1 MATPWVGTKPG
12 LFVNDSSSPVAVDA
26 PNLNAMVD
34 TVDRLNEQ
42 KSLLSGLVCA
52 PAFGGLPEWPDGP
65 SPTYF
70 QDAWAT
76 ADSWAGVAGG
86 GASTVAVSGGEL
98 VCSKTADSVGYAR
111 ATRAIAAGTL
121 KTYRA
126 KIRLIQSTTSLV
138 VYGTVG
144 GVGDTILQNLGSKT
158 AGTIFT
164 TDFYVAGDVTNLF
177 INFVTVMG
185 QTGPVFA
192 INWIYIGD
200 GTNTSLALDSSG
212 NGNHGTVYG
221 ATPVNTMAGRGLR
234 RDGINDYAK
243 VDNFTLPSIFTF
255 HSVKHS
261 GGVGAVQSVGIF
273 NVGAVTGAHL
283 WIYRALNTNTL
294 VISYW
299 NGTARVEPTISNFFL
314 DFDATPMSYDI
325 VLNWATGGV
334 LAYRN
339 GTLFGSLTLTTPTIP
354 ATGTAYFGCYQN
366 ANNFGLVETTETD
379 PRIYNRAL
387 SAEEVWF
394 LYQNPGA
401 FKPTAIIDATTAVP
415 NARAV
420 YSSTGFLAST
430 DPTSI
435 VTAGSV
441 GYQTAIDVASGGTL
455 TMPAGSGTYFWTIL
469 TYGATIN
476 SVKLGTTAAG
486 AAATGTAS
494 ANLTV
499 LVKRIS

>member
-12 LFVNDSSSPVAVDA
+12 VFDNDSFTVPVDEL
-26 PNLNAMVD
+26 NLNAMVD

-42 KSLLSGLVCA
+42 KSLLSGLICA
-52 PAFGGLPEWPDGP
+52 PALGGLPEWPDGP
-65 SPTYF
+65 SPTYLTIKF
-70 QDAWAT
+70 STVDGWAT
-76 ADSWAGVAGG
+76 MGTDTVVTAASDKLVLTAGAAPTTFVRANKALAVSSKTVRVKWSCAQTDLTTLEIGTSGAGTHVTKSIAG
-86 GASTVAVSGGEL
+86 QTSGVTDITTGASFTDVEL
-98 VCSKTADSVGYAR
+98 
-111 ATRAIAAGTL
+111 L
-121 KTYRA
+121 FN
-126 KIRLIQSTTSLV
+126 STTNNANPVSV
-138 VYGTVG
+138 SF
-144 GVGDTILQNLGSKT
+144 I
-158 AGTIFT
+158 
-164 TDFYVAGDVTNLF
+164 YV
-177 INFVTVMG
+177 
-185 QTGPVFA
+185 
-192 INWIYIGD
+192 GD
-200 GTNTSLALDSSG
+200 GTYSSLALDASG
-212 NGNHGTVYG
+212 SGNHGTVYG

-234 RDGINDYAK
+234 RDGTNDYTK
-243 VDNFTLPSIFTF
+243 VDNFIMPSVFCF
-255 HSVKHS
+255 HSWKIS
-261 GGVGAVQSVGIF
+261 GGVGAVQSVGIL
-273 NVGAVTGAHL
+273 NVGAVSGAHL
-283 WIYRALNTNTL
+283 WVYRALSTNNL
-294 VISYW
+294 ILSYW
-299 NGTARVEPTISNFFL
+299 NGSARVEYSFSSFFTS
-314 DFDATPMSYDI
+314 FDTTAMTYGI
-325 VLNWATGGV
+325 VINWSTGVV

-339 GTLFGSLTLTTPTIP
+339 GVYFGTTTLTTPVIP
-354 ATGTAYFGCYQN
+354 TTGTLYFGCYQ
-366 ANNFGLVETTETD
+366 ATSNFGLVETTETD

-387 SAEEVWF
+387 SAEEIWS

-401 FKPTAIIDATTAVP
+401 FKPSAVIDAATAVP

-430 DPTSI
+430 DPASI